1 MCSIYHSIDL
11 INFYN
16 MIPLAYLKE
25 SLSILL
31 IKMSAYSLK
40 KEMDIK
46 VNT

>member
-25 SLSILL
+25 SFKYLL
-31 IKMSAYSLK
+31 IKIFAYSLK
-40 KEMDIK
+40 KI
-46 VNT
+46 NGYRL